1 MSSKEPTVLGLIC
14 ARGGSKRVPRKNLR
28 PLGGKPLI
36 AHTIQTAL
44 QCRYVSP
51 LIVSTEDEE
60 IAKVA
65 KRWGADVP
73 FMRPAP
79 LAADDSA
86 EWLSWQ
92 HALIQMERILEKRID
107 YLIGLPT
114 TSPFRSTEDI
124 DGCFQKLIH
133 SDADAVITL
142 CEADRNPYFNMV
154 TLQDSW
160 LKIAIPSAKRVVRTQ
175 EAPTVYGITTVAYAC
190 RRDFVLNSESL
201 FDGKIQGVLVPKE
214 RALDIDTEIDL
225 KFAEFLIQ
233 NQELVSPPVR
243 RALKTD

>member
-1 MSSKEPTVLGLIC
+1 MVVLGLIC
-14 ARGGSKRVPRKNLR
+14 ARGGSKRVHRKNLR

-44 QCRYVSP
+44 QCRYINP

-60 IAKVA
+60 IARVA
-65 KRWGADVP
+65 KEWGAEIP
-73 FMRPAP
+73 FVRPVS
-79 LAADDSA
+79 LAADASD

-92 HALIQMERILEKRID
+92 HALVQMERILERRID

-114 TSPFRSTEDI
+114 TSPLRSTEDI
-124 DGCFQKLIH
+124 DRCFQKLID

-154 TLQDSW
+154 TLRGDW
-160 LKIAIPSAKRVVRTQ
+160 VTIAIPSAKRIVRTQ
-175 EAPTVYGITTVAYAC
+175 EAPVVYGITTVAYAC
-190 RRDFVLNSESL
+190 RRDFVLRAEGL
-201 FDGKIQGVLVPKE
+201 FEGKVQGVVVPKE
-214 RALDIDTEIDL
+214 RALDIDTELDL

-233 NQELVSPPVR
+233 NKNR
-243 RALKTD
+243 T